1 MSYSSS
7 DVDLVIPADDDGQR
21 TKIERERT
29 PVPTTQ
35 EGPRTNPNKCIC
47 HISLNDFK
55 LHRNG
60 IAVAK
65 TVSFIYIY
73 CWFLVGPNSPMS
85 KKILFCLLPSIDLT
99 KNKQQKHTS
108 SHRNAKRRSQK
119 KDTTIRQQTSTIRL
133 YVLVCLLTINH
144 LEKDLSEE
152 KLKGDKKTTR
162 NKQQR

>member
-1 MSYSSS
+1 MH
-7 DVDLVIPADDDGQR
+7 L
-21 TKIERERT
+21 KF
-29 PVPTTQ
+29 
-35 EGPRTNPNKCIC
+35 IC

-65 TVSFIYIY
+65 TVSFIYIVG
-73 CWFLVGPNSPMS
+73 FLLGLILQCMS
-85 KKILFCLLPSIDLT
+85 KRILFCLLPSIDLT

>member
-65 TVSFIYIY
+65 TVSFIYIVG
-73 CWFLVGPNSPMS
+73 FLLGL
-85 KKILFCLLPSIDLT
+85 ILQCQRRFCFARCHRSI
-99 KNKQQKHTS
+99 
-108 SHRNAKRRSQK
+108 SQK
-119 KDTTIRQQTSTIRL
+119 TNNKNIHHHIGTQKGGARRKIRQYDNRHQR
-133 YVLVCLLTINH
+133 YVFMFWCVY
-144 LEKDLSEE
+144 
-152 KLKGDKKTTR
+152 
-162 NKQQR
+162 